1 MPVTPTVNLSTG
13 SVLGTILDGET
24 FDFILPS
31 AATATITIT
40 GRNEQGGATSWFSPN
55 PATIPSGSRSVA
67 VTAAIISQPGTWFT
81 YIVAGMNSAQN
92 VHIVVGAA
100 MPASE
105 KKAS

>member
-13 SVLGTILDGET
+13 AVNGTILDGEP
-24 FDFILPS
+24 FDFTLTS

-40 GRNEQGGATSWFSPN
+40 GRNEQGGASSWFSPN
-55 PATIPSGSRSVA
+55 PATISSGSRSVA
-67 VTAAIISQPGTWFT
+67 VSAAMISPPGTWFS
-81 YIVAGMNSAQN
+81 YIVSGMNAAQN

-100 MPASE
+100 TPTAE